1 MTGGRQIL
9 QSLRGSI
16 IKLGKMKSAALVKPQ
31 RRDWRS
37 ALGRRQ
43 NGSAEGLER
52 GRSPDELYDEQ
63 KKIKMNT
70 NTSKII
76 DDAENNIT
84 ITKNLDN
91 GACERCGCL
100 WCEDDVEFENHML
113 FGSNKDGKNICRR
126 CVREE
131 DVNPKHHCLKCD
143 KINEDW
149 EEHRFCCAG
158 CEDEFLFHIAPEE
171 REEKLEEFVEKDNL
185 FAAWE
190 DGGFAAPVFPAVRR
204 MLDIPEHY
212 FTACDCDGKVW
223 WFHRYEDRWYPSI
236 AECGD
241 YEVKCDA
248 CKENSTSNVDV
259 EE

>member
-1 MTGGRQIL
+1 
-9 QSLRGSI
+9 
-16 IKLGKMKSAALVKPQ
+16 
-31 RRDWRS
+31 
-37 ALGRRQ
+37 
-43 NGSAEGLER
+43 
-52 GRSPDELYDEQ
+52 
-63 KKIKMNT
+63 MNT

-149 EEHRFCCAG
+149 EEHCKRMCQIAWSNGAFKAREACAKL
-158 CEDEFLFHIAPEE
+158 CEDSVEYAGEE
-171 REEKLEEFVEKDNL
+171 LARQIR
-185 FAAWE
+185 A
-190 DGGFAAPVFPAVRR
+190 GAVDD
-204 MLDIPEHY
+204 L
-212 FTACDCDGKVW
+212 
-223 WFHRYEDRWYPSI
+223 
-236 AECGD
+236 
-241 YEVKCDA
+241 
-248 CKENSTSNVDV
+248 
-259 EE
+259 